1 MRLKTADDRAPDIE
15 ALQALLARPG
25 LDDRTKRQIE
35 TEIWNVRLGAKA
47 ESDAA
52 YQIDF
57 DLKDSRHWAVIHD
70 LRIDLEGHVAQID
83 HLVISRMLEV
93 FVCESKSFTGGVK
106 VNDHAEW
113 VTFRAGRPMGIPSPV
128 EQNRR
133 HIAVLERVIKLG
145 YVELPRRLVAIKP
158 SFHNRVL
165 VSASGSIGRP
175 EKKLVELDAIVKV
188 DQFRT
193 HLLERKFS
201 DLQMLKFVSSE
212 TLETFGRQLVALHT
226 PHRVDWAARF
236 GLGPVAPT
244 PSSKPAAEQKGWFV
258 KYDGPCSKCGTI
270 LVKGTPAI
278 WRQTERRM
286 LCLSCGRP

>member
-1 MRLKTADDRAPDIE
+1 MLLKTADDRAPDIE
-15 ALQALLARPG
+15 ALQALLTRPG
-25 LDDRTKRQIE
+25 LDDRTERQIQ

-57 DLKDSRHWAVIHD
+57 DLKESRHWAVIHD

-106 VNDHAEW
+106 VNEHAEW

-175 EKKLVELDAIVKV
+175 RKKLPELDA
-188 DQFRT
+188 R
-193 HLLERKFS
+193 
-201 DLQMLKFVSSE
+201 
-212 TLETFGRQLVALHT
+212 
-226 PHRVDWAARF
+226 
-236 GLGPVAPT
+236 
-244 PSSKPAAEQKGWFV
+244 SSKWISYERICSSASSPTCRCSSSSAQTRSRRSGGSSSHYIRRTASTGPRGSGSARSLLRLPASLRPNASPGSSSTTDPVRNAE
-258 KYDGPCSKCGTI
+258 PCS
-270 LVKGTPAI
+270 
-278 WRQTERRM
+278 
-286 LCLSCGRP
+286 